1 MPALAT
7 DKYPPTIKKLFAP
20 RPPLLHVPPLDYPPE
35 KRSTKPVSPVSK
47 WKEIYQEHAQRIREE
62 NETTDTAVETTLQKQ
77 AKARAK
83 RERAQAES
91 FQRQMEEWLDPSL
104 AEKHEKEVMK
114 DPYCTLFIARLDYD
128 VTEVE
133 VSQSF
138 SRFGAIASIRIIRD
152 NEGKSKGY
160 GFVVFERDTDAA
172 TCVRELAST
181 GIKIGPES
189 SDRKPRTALV
199 DIERSR
205 VIRNWKPRRL
215 GGGLGGRGYTQP
227 SQYHLAVASAAASG
241 RRLPQKTRRDNP
253 KFSPYPSAQ
262 APTQG
267 GSMVPPAYG
276 QPAAPAYG
284 LTMAYGLYRAAAPET
299 SVRDKYAK
307 YGTSSTTS
315 YRPASNLRSVRNI
328 RRE

>member
-152 NEGKSKGY
+152 NEG
-160 GFVVFERDTDAA
+160 
-172 TCVRELAST
+172 
-181 GIKIGPES
+181 
-189 SDRKPRTALV
+189 
-199 DIERSR
+199 
-205 VIRNWKPRRL
+205 
-215 GGGLGGRGYTQP
+215 
-227 SQYHLAVASAAASG
+227 
-241 RRLPQKTRRDNP
+241 
-253 KFSPYPSAQ
+253 
-262 APTQG
+262 